1 MTATVARSRPRT
13 VTTAVAARSRAADR
27 AWIVVVVVA
36 ANALVAV
43 GLWFRHGGLDNATG
57 PGATPTAIGQ
67 LTGLLG
73 AYAVLL
79 ELLLMARMPW
89 LERYMGLNRLAVWH
103 RWNGF
108 AAVWLLVAHTVFI
121 TIGYAASDRQS
132 LVGQTLDF
140 VNHYPDVLM
149 AFVGLALFIGV
160 AVASARLARRAL
172 RRETWYLLHLYAY
185 LAVALGFAH
194 QLAVGND
201 FSDDPVARA
210 WWVSL
215 YVLVMGSILA
225 WRVGWPL
232 WFNAR
237 HRLRVERVER
247 EAPGVVSIYMTGHG
261 VDRMKIRP
269 GQFFLWRFLTR
280 DGWWKSHP
288 FSISAGPTKRR
299 LRITVKDLGDHT
311 GALQQVRRGTG
322 VFAEGPY
329 GTFTAERRT
338 RRKVLLVAGG
348 IGITPLRA
356 LLDSLP
362 ADKGDVTLL
371 TGSSTMTTPYSGMS
385 CASLPRHA
393 GSSSASASDLRSAT
407 TRPTVSG
414 CRHCARWCRTY
425 ASATAMCADHRGSS
439 TRSADASRSSA
450 CRSHKCTSSD
460 SSSERCR

>member
-1 MTATVARSRPRT
+1 MTATVARSRPRPA
-13 VTTAVAARSRAADR
+13 TTSRAARSRAADR
-27 AWIVVVVVA
+27 AWIVVVIVV

-57 PGATPTAIGQ
+57 PGGTATAVGQ

-73 AYAVLL
+73 AYAVLV
-79 ELLLMARMPW
+79 ELLLMARIPW
-89 LERYMGLNRLAVWH
+89 LEHYLGLNRLAVWH

-121 TIGYAASDRQS
+121 TIGYAQSDRQS
-132 LVGQTLDF
+132 LAGQTLDF
-140 VNHYPDVLM
+140 VTHYADVLM

-160 AVASARLARRAL
+160 AVASVRMARRTL

-201 FSDDPVARA
+201 FSDDPIARA

-215 YVLVMGSILA
+215 YVIVAAAIVA
-225 WRVGWPL
+225 WRVGWPV
-232 WFNAR
+232 WFNVR
-237 HRLRVERVER
+237 HRLRVDRVEP
-247 EAPGVVSIYMTGHG
+247 EAPGVVSIYMAGRDL
-261 VDRMKIRP
+261 DRVKIRP

-288 FSISAGPTKRR
+288 FSLSAAPTKRR

-311 GALQQVRRGTG
+311 AALQHLRSGTG

-356 LLDSLP
+356 LIDSLP

-371 TGSSTMTTPYSGMS
+371 YRVVDDDDAVFYDELVQLMKERGIEFRLGVGPEIGDDRTDRLGVPALRAMVPDVRDRDCYVCGPPGLIDAV
-385 CASLPRHA
+385 CRRLVLLGVPR
-393 GSSSASASDLRSAT
+393 
-407 TRPTVSG
+407 
-414 CRHCARWCRTY
+414 
-425 ASATAMCADHRGSS
+425 
-439 TRSADASRSSA
+439 SRV
-450 CRSHKCTSSD
+450 HF
-460 SSSERCR
+460 ERFEF